1 MSLFLCALCDYEYFV
16 LGIAGTLRCL
26 IFGKKTEEVYLE
38 HFFTRE
44 GYFAQRAQTSFTTEQ
59 KKADPVKNGLTKQ
72 YQL

>member
-1 MSLFLCALCDYEYFV
+1 MPYLWQ
-16 LGIAGTLRCL
+16 
-26 IFGKKTEEVYLE
+26 KTEEVYVE

-44 GYFAQRAQTSFTTEQ
+44 GYFAQKAQTSFTTEQ